1 MRFDT
6 RAATGIALG
15 LCVGCGQAAGPHFN
29 PPFATLFGVITS
41 SSVPTPSEVRV
52 ALVWR
57 KRDPDGNILRVAQ
70 ELAVRADFP
79 VRFRLDIDTLPPSDA
94 INIGTNADGSMDPTF
109 HYATGSLI
117 IYEDVN
123 GNGTLDL
130 LPTDAV
136 GTIDRVLGIP
146 EHLSVFY
153 VESSLPRPSA
163 GAQKGFNLRHEP
175 SIVDPQPGAST
186 CSPVPVGVREYLPL
200 SSEIRVA
207 LDADPELSREMCART
222 TPTPDGGCVGS
233 SCSSI
238 PVPPGA
244 LVTCNG
250 DGTSYMY
257 KFCRPTTLCASSS
270 CDYGCGQRSPS
281 DPVPPDWPCP

>member
-1 MRFDT
+1 MRFEMQ
-6 RAATGIALG
+6 RAAWIALG
-15 LCVGCGQAAGPHFN
+15 LCAGCGQAAGPHFN

-57 KRDPDGNILRVAQ
+57 KKDPEGNILRVAQ
-70 ELAVRADFP
+70 ELGVRADFP
-79 VRFRLDIDTLPPSDA
+79 VRFRLDIGTLPPADA
-94 INIGTNADGSMDPTF
+94 MNVGMNADGSAF

-153 VESSLPRPSA
+153 VESSVPRSPTGS
-163 GAQKGFNLRHEP
+163 QRGFNLRREP
-175 SIVDPQPGAST
+175 AQVDPQPGAAT
-186 CSPVPVGVREYLPL
+186 CSSVTVGTRQYLPL
-200 SSEIRVA
+200 SSEIQVA
-207 LDADPELSREMCART
+207 LTAAPELSREMCART
-222 TPTPDGGCVGS
+222 TPAPDGGCSGP
-233 SCSSI
+233 SCF
-238 PVPPGA
+238 PGLVPPGA
-244 LVTCNG
+244 LVTCNPG
-250 DGTSYMY
+250 GTAYVY
-257 KFCRPTTLCASSS
+257 KLCQPATLCASST
-270 CDYGCGQRSPS
+270 CDYGCGQRNPG
-281 DPVPPDWPCP
+281 DPAPPDWPCP

>member
-175 SIVDPQPGAST
+175 SIVDPH
-186 CSPVPVGVREYLPL
+186 
-200 SSEIRVA
+200 
-207 LDADPELSREMCART
+207 PELSREMCART

-270 CDYGCGQRSPS
+270 CEYGCGQRSPS

>member
-1 MRFDT
+1 MRFEMQ
-6 RAATGIALG
+6 RAAWIALG
-15 LCVGCGQAAGPHFN
+15 LCAGCGQAAGPHFN

-57 KRDPDGNILRVAQ
+57 KKDPEGNILRVAQ
-70 ELAVRADFP
+70 KLGVRADFP
-79 VRFRLDIDTLPPSDA
+79 VRFRLDIGTLPPADA
-94 INIGTNADGSMDPTF
+94 MNVGMNADGSAF

-153 VESSLPRPSA
+153 VESSVPRSPTGS
-163 GAQKGFNLRHEP
+163 QRGFNLRREP
-175 SIVDPQPGAST
+175 AQVDPQPGAAT
-186 CSPVPVGVREYLPL
+186 CSSVTVGTRQYLPL
-200 SSEIRVA
+200 SSEIQVA
-207 LDADPELSREMCART
+207 LTAAPELSREMCART
-222 TPTPDGGCVGS
+222 TPAPDGGCSGP
-233 SCSSI
+233 SCF
-238 PVPPGA
+238 PGLVPPGA
-244 LVTCNG
+244 LVTCNPG
-250 DGTSYMY
+250 GTAYVY
-257 KFCRPTTLCASSS
+257 KLCQPATLCASST
-270 CDYGCGQRSPS
+270 CDYGCGQRNPG
-281 DPVPPDWPCP
+281 DPAPPDWPCP

>member
-1 MRFDT
+1 MRFEMQ
-6 RAATGIALG
+6 RVAWIVLG

-57 KRDPDGNILRVAQ
+57 KRDPEGNILRVAQ
-70 ELAVRADFP
+70 ELGVRADFP
-79 VRFRLDIDTLPPSDA
+79 VRFRLDIDTLPPADA
-94 INIGTNADGSMDPTF
+94 INVGMADGSVDPTF

-153 VESSLPRPSA
+153 VESSVPRSPTGS
-163 GAQKGFNLRHEP
+163 QRGFNLRREP
-175 SIVDPQPGAST
+175 PQVDPQPGAAT
-186 CSPVPVGVREYLPL
+186 CSPVTVGTRQYLPL
-200 SSEIRVA
+200 SSEIQVA
-207 LDADPELSREMCART
+207 LTADPELSREMCART
-222 TPTPDGGCVGS
+222 TPAPDGGCTGP
-233 SCSSI
+233 SCF
-238 PVPPGA
+238 PGLVPPGA
-244 LVTCNG
+244 LVTCNPG
-250 DGTSYMY
+250 GTSYVY
-257 KFCRPTTLCASSS
+257 KLCQPATLCASSS
-270 CDYGCGQRSPS
+270 CDYGCGQRSPG
-281 DPVPPDWPCP
+281 DPIPPDWPCP